1 MSNNSIEELR
11 SEIFALFDEEQKQFE
26 QKLYRGKK
34 IAQESLRVAEVAHNA
49 ANILDDIDREF
60 EAKTQLNT
68 VDERFLW
75 LAVALQVARQ
85 YLMPSDAFRMTA
97 SENDKFIKKIIP
109 KSYEEILTQSVPY
122 DAIKR
127 LDPDSESTGLSG
139 TTHRYRTLGHDPV
152 LGWIFGTLNIL
163 TSTLTAYELASPNVV
178 SMLNVEKIPLGSIPK
193 CTSYNVVN
201 MCIGEKISFGSIL
214 DNAVEYVQQDNKLLV
229 VAVARQAIHFGS
241 DYFTKQGLPIP
252 VICSINNELA
262 GELLRRQ
269 HIDMFSITRSYT
281 SAVLINM
288 IIEAIHGLFYDEGI
302 YKSRKLFEVKT
313 RKIIMYSN
321 TIATCSNIIS
331 TAVSFAI
338 GDKRAFRKLD
348 IGGFICTLQRIVNDI
363 KFIGEVKREFLA
375 NEFAKEI
382 WGKDYDLTHDKDGK
396 LIY

>member
-1 MSNNSIEELR
+1 MANRSIEKLR
-11 SEIFALFDEEQKQFE
+11 NEIFALFDEEQNQFE
-26 QKLYRGKK
+26 QILCRGEQ

-60 EAKTQLNT
+60 EAKTQLNAD
-68 VDERFLW
+68 DERFLW

-97 SENDKFIKKIIP
+97 AENDKFIKKFIP
-109 KSYEEILTQSVPY
+109 KRYEEILTAPVPY

-127 LDPDSESTGLSG
+127 QDQGSDSTGLSG
-139 TTHRYRTLGHDPV
+139 NTHRYRTLGHDPI
-152 LGWIFGTLNIL
+152 LGWIFGTLNII
-163 TSTLTAYELASPNVV
+163 TSTLTRHDLV
-178 SMLNVEKIPLGSIPK
+178 SYQVKDMKIGGDIALERVINDGIRQ
-193 CTSYNVVN
+193 
-201 MCIGEKISFGSIL
+201 IS
-214 DNAVEYVQQDNKLLV
+214 QDDKLLK
-229 VAVARQAIHFGS
+229 VAVMRQAIHFGS
-241 DYFTKQGLPIP
+241 DYFTKQGLPVPFIS
-252 VICSINNELA
+252 SIDNDIAKEFIS
-262 GELLRRQ
+262 RQ

-281 SAVLINM
+281 AAVLINM
-288 IIEAIHGLFYDEGI
+288 IIEAIHGLFYNEGI